1 MILQL
6 IDVKK
11 MKYIL
16 FKVMLIFGSSVF
28 AFEHTKALREFK
40 TLAEKGDL
48 NAQIELANAY
58 RQGIGVSQDY
68 KKAVKWFTLAA
79 QQGDAKAQYN
89 LGVMHSFGLGVVPD
103 YEPAVKW
110 YTLAAQ
116 QGNALAQYNLARLYY
131 LGHGVSE
138 NMIYSHLWAK
148 QASSNGF
155 VMGQKLTE
163 LLNELMNATQ
173 IEEANLLGRE
183 CLKKKFKDC

>member
-6 IDVKK
+6 IHVKK

-28 AFEHTKALREFK
+28 AFEHTKALRELK

-163 LLNELMNATQ
+163 LLNELMNAAQ

>member
-28 AFEHTKALREFK
+28 ASEHTKALREFK

-138 NMIYSHLWAK
+138 NIIYSHMWAK

-155 VMGQKLTE
+155 VLGQKLTE